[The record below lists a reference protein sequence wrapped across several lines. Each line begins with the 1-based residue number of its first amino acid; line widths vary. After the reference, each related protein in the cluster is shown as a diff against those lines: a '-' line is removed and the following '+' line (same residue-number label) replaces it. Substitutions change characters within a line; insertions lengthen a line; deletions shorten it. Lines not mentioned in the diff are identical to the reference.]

1 MKKTGMTTL
10 EVRKYNKSKVYELI
24 YERHSIS
31 KQEISNILQMSLTTV
46 THNLK
51 LLETEEMITITGQ
64 YESTGGRKPNIY
76 SIVTTAGIAIGI
88 AVLKNCVHFVAI
100 DLYGE
105 ILQKDT
111 RPLLFSAEDSYYQKL
126 GAETTQ
132 FVDQLDPRYKDKIL
146 GVGIAIQGLVSADGQ
161 TMSDGAIMNCTGM
174 KLSELSAYIPYTC
187 RLEHDSTATAAMEL
201 WCDKSLK
208 DAVIYILNHNLGGA
222 IIIDG
227 KIHYGQNMRSGSM
240 EHMCMDASGPQ
251 CYCGR
256 RGCLETFCSA
266 DSLEKAAGMDLETY
280 FKKLRQGDE
289 FCREV
294 WLLWLTNLSK
304 AIGNINVV
312 IDCDIVLSGYLAPYL
327 IEDDIR
333 LLKELVNTHST
344 YCLNNDQIRTN
355 HYGALAPAS
364 GAALPYIKKF
374 LEEI

>member
-1 MKKTGMTTL
+1 MTTL

-51 LLETEEMITITGQ
+51 LLETENLITITGQ
-64 YESTGGRKPNIY
+64 YESTGGRKPNAY

-88 AVLKNCVHFVAI
+88 AILKNCMHFVAI

-105 ILQKDT
+105 ILQKNT
-111 RPLLFSAEDSYYQKL
+111 RLFPFSADDYYYQKL
-126 GAETTQ
+126 GEETTQ
-132 FVDQLDPRYKDKIL
+132 FIDSLNPQYKDKIL

-174 KLSELSAYIPYTC
+174 KFSDLSAYIPYAC
-187 RLEHDSTATAAMEL
+187 RLEHDSTAAAATEL

-208 DAVIYILNHNLGGA
+208 DAVIYILNHNMGGA

-240 EHMCMDASGPQ
+240 EHMCMNPDGPL

-256 RGCLETFCSA
+256 KGCLETYCSA
-266 DSLEKAAGMDLETY
+266 DSLEKSADMDLDTY

-289 FCREV
+289 FCRQI
-294 WLLWLTNLSK
+294 WLTWLTNLTK
-304 AIGNINVV
+304 AICNINVV
-312 IDCDIVLSGYLAPYL
+312 FDCDIVLSGYLAPYL

-333 LLKELVNTHST
+333 LLRELIDSHAT
-344 YCLNNDQIRTN
+344 YPLNNDQIRVN
-355 HYGALAPAS
+355 HYGALAPAT

-374 LEEI
+374 LNEI